1 MRPIAF
7 TNSTYEIIFFSAYGL
22 WVLGEFTG
30 ARFKSAA
37 TASRRDRGSYALL
50 KALLWISISADFF
63 LAFQFPRASIST
75 HRVAVFF
82 IGIALMILGMLFRVY
97 AMRTLGRFF
106 TYQVAIQPGQTVV
119 QSGPYR
125 FIRHP
130 SYTGGLITLLGL
142 AIARGNWAGIAVVM
156 ISMLIA
162 YAYRIS
168 VEEDA
173 LITAL
178 GDPYRQYMRHTTR
191 LIPFLF

>member
-1 MRPIAF
+1 
-7 TNSTYEIIFFSAYGL
+7 
-22 WVLGEFTG
+22 
-30 ARFKSAA
+30 
-37 TASRRDRGSYALL
+37 
-50 KALLWISISADFF
+50 
-63 LAFQFPRASIST
+63 
-75 HRVAVFF
+75 
-82 IGIALMILGMLFRVY
+82 MILGMIFRVY

-142 AIARGNWAGIAVVM
+142 TITLGNWAGIAVVM
-156 ISMLIA
+156 TSMLIA
-162 YAYRIS
+162 YAYRIH